1 MSVRKFFKANQAEAE
16 ADVETIIDNDPK
28 IETETVT
35 TIENGEPT
43 PSFFARIKALALTA
57 IMAPVT
63 IVKMVIDVGM
73 RFWRKSTAEKRESFF
88 GRLFLAGCN
97 MACAAGLGLGLWFCR
112 ADLQAIAGFD
122 PRPEANLA
130 TLLQEGAELR
140 READTMRNKAEGIRI
155 SVAIKA
161 PTEARHL
168 STEQLADATLRIQAI
183 LNALA
188 DNDRSPVTVNVNSAP
203 VAGTQTSAYA
213 YLVVCSN
220 GTTNV
225 DIYDAKGLTEAFA
238 IMGVTVSVPNLSGSG
253 WLGTWAEGRFG
264 IRWGGESLF

>member
-1 MSVRKFFKANQAEAE
+1 MSESKTKSENVENVENVESTPGMLARLTSFAARVINTLLMPVKFVWSYIGGFC
-16 ADVETIIDNDPK
+16 TRL
-28 IETETVT
+28 
-35 TIENGEPT
+35 
-43 PSFFARIKALALTA
+43 ARAGVVVGAIVGIGFGTWTYRVDIQALAG
-57 IMAPVT
+57 I
-63 IVKMVIDVGM
+63 
-73 RFWRKSTAEKRESFF
+73 
-88 GRLFLAGCN
+88 
-97 MACAAGLGLGLWFCR
+97 
-112 ADLQAIAGFD
+112 D